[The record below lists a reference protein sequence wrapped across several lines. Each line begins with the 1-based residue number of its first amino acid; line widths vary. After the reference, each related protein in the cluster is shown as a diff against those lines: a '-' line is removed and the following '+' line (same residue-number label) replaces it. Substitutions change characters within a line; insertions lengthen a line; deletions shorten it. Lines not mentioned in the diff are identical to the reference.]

1 MFPHIVKELK
11 TMKVNVNNVSLK
23 ISAGL
28 PSQFVRSPL
37 AQIAF
42 SGRSNVGKSS
52 LINTLLNRKSM
63 ARVSS
68 SPGKTITV
76 NFYDVDKKL
85 FLVDLPGYG
94 YAKRTLEDKKKWSML
109 VDGYFTS
116 NPNIDLLRLV
126 CQLVDSRV
134 GLTKDDCDM
143 VEFLNQTDIPY
154 IIVATKTDKLNKTE
168 REKAVKSLVSHP
180 SLRPGTEIILFSS
193 ESKEGKND
201 VWDAILKYAE

>member
-1 MFPHIVKELK
+1 
-11 TMKVNVNNVSLK
+11 MKVNVNNVSLK
-23 ISAGL
+23 ISAGS

-37 AQIAF
+37 PQIAF

-68 SPGKTITV
+68 SPGKTITI
-76 NFYDVDKKL
+76 NFYDVDSKL
-85 FLVDLPGYG
+85 YLVDLPGYG

-109 VDGYFTS
+109 VDGYFTA
-116 NPNIDLLRLV
+116 NPNLDLLTLV

-143 VEFLNQTDIPY
+143 VSFLNEMDLPY
-154 IIVATKTDKLNKTE
+154 VIIATKTDKLNKTE
-168 REKAVKSLVSHP
+168 REKAVKSLVSNP
-180 SLRPGTEIILFSS
+180 ILRPGTQIILFSS

-201 VWDAILKYAE
+201 VWDAILSSAN

>member
-1 MFPHIVKELK
+1 
-11 TMKVNVNNVSLK
+11 MKVNVNNVSLK

-28 PSQFVRSPL
+28 PSQFVRSPMP
-37 AQIAF
+37 QIAF

-68 SPGKTITV
+68 APGKTITV

-94 YAKRTLEDKKKWSML
+94 YAKRTLEDKKKWSLL
-109 VDGYFTS
+109 VDGYFTN

-126 CQLVDSRV
+126 VQLVDSRH
-134 GLTKDDCDM
+134 GLTDDDRNM
-143 VEFLNQTDIPY
+143 VEFLNETQIPY
-154 IIVATKTDKLNKTE
+154 VIVATKTDKLNKTE
-168 REKAVKSLVSHP
+168 REKAVNMLVNEP
-180 SLRPGTEIILFSS
+180 SLAPGTQIILFSS

-201 VWDAILKYAE
+201 VWETILKYAE

>member
-1 MFPHIVKELK
+1 
-11 TMKVNVNNVSLK
+11 MKINVNNVSLK
-23 ISAGL
+23 ISAGT
-28 PSQFVRSPL
+28 PSQFVRSALP
-37 AQIAF
+37 QIAF

-63 ARVSS
+63 ARVSA
-68 SPGKTITV
+68 SPGKTITI
-76 NFYDVDKKL
+76 NFYDVDSKL

-94 YAKRTLEDKKKWSML
+94 YAKRTFEDKKKWSML
-109 VDGYFTS
+109 VDGYFTN

-126 CQLVDSRV
+126 VQLVDSRI
-134 GLTKDDCDM
+134 GLTKDDVDM
-143 VEFLNQTDIPY
+143 VNFLNEAEIPY

-168 REKAVKSLVSHP
+168 REKSVKSLVTHP
-180 SLRPGTEIILFSS
+180 AILPGTQIILFSS

>member
-1 MFPHIVKELK
+1 
-11 TMKVNVNNVSLK
+11 MKINVNNVSLK
-23 ISAGL
+23 ISAGV

-37 AQIAF
+37 PQIAF

-68 SPGKTITV
+68 APGKTITV
-76 NFYDVDKKL
+76 NFYDVDNKL

-94 YAKRTLEDKKKWSML
+94 YAKRTLEDKKKWSLL
-109 VDGYFTS
+109 VDGYFTN

-126 CQLVDSRV
+126 VQLVDSRI
-134 GLTKDDCDM
+134 GLTNDDRDM
-143 VEFLNQTDIPY
+143 VEFLNEVGLPY
-154 IIVATKTDKLNKTE
+154 VIVATKTDKLNKTE
-168 REKAVKSLVSHP
+168 RQKAVNSLVSDK
-180 SLRPGTEIILFSS
+180 SIAPGTPIFLFSS
-193 ESKEGKND
+193 ESNEGKSD

>member
-1 MFPHIVKELK
+1 
-11 TMKVNVNNVSLK
+11 MKVNVNNVSLK
-23 ISAGL
+23 ISAGV

-37 AQIAF
+37 PQIAF

-68 SPGKTITV
+68 APGKTITV

-94 YAKRTLEDKKKWSML
+94 YAKRTLEDKKKWSFL
-109 VDGYFTS
+109 VDGYFTN
-116 NPNIDLLRLV
+116 NPNIDLLKLV
-126 CQLVDSRV
+126 VQLVDSRI
-134 GLTKDDCDM
+134 GLTQDDRDM
-143 VEFLNQTDIPY
+143 VEFLNEAELPY

-168 REKAVKSLVSHP
+168 RQKAVSTLVSDP
-180 SLRPGTEIILFSS
+180 SLAPGTPIILFSS

>member
-1 MFPHIVKELK
+1 
-11 TMKVNVNNVSLK
+11 MKINTNNVSLK
-23 ISAGL
+23 ISAGDPKQFPRNPL
-28 PSQFVRSPL
+28 P
-37 AQIAF
+37 QIAF

-68 SPGKTITV
+68 APGKTITV

-94 YAKRTLEDKKKWSML
+94 YAKRTKEDQLKWSSL
-109 VDGYFTS
+109 VDGYFT
-116 NPNIDLLRLV
+116 NNQNIDLLKLV
-126 CQLVDSRV
+126 VQLVDSRI
-134 GLTKDDCDM
+134 GLTKDDADM
-143 VEFLNQTDIPY
+143 VSFMNQMGIPY

-168 REKAVKSLVSHP
+168 REKSVTSLITNP
-180 SLRPGTEIILFSS
+180 ILRQGTQIIMFSS

-201 VWDAILKYAE
+201 VWDAIIGYAEN

>member
-1 MFPHIVKELK
+1 
-11 TMKVNVNNVSLK
+11 MKINTNNVSLK
-23 ISAGL
+23 MSAGV
-28 PSQFVRSPL
+28 PSQFVRTPL
-37 AQIAF
+37 PQIAF

-68 SPGKTITV
+68 APGKTITV
-76 NFYDVDKKL
+76 NFYDVDSKL
-85 FLVDLPGYG
+85 YLVDLPGYG
-94 YAKRTLEDKKKWSML
+94 YAKRTFEEKKKWSLL

-126 CQLVDSRV
+126 VQLVDSRI

-143 VEFLNQTDIPY
+143 VNFLNEAEIPY
-154 IIVATKTDKLNKTE
+154 IVVATKTDKLNKTE
-168 REKAVKSLVSHP
+168 REKAVKALVTHP
-180 SLRPGTEIILFSS
+180 SIMPGTQIILFSS

>member
-1 MFPHIVKELK
+1 
-11 TMKVNVNNVSLK
+11 MKVNVNNVSLK
-23 ISAGL
+23 ISAGM

-37 AQIAF
+37 PQIAF

-76 NFYDVDKKL
+76 NFYDVDSKL
-85 FLVDLPGYG
+85 YLVDLPGYG
-94 YAKRTLEDKKKWSML
+94 YAKRTLEDKKKWSLL

-126 CQLVDSRV
+126 VQLVDSRI
-134 GLTKDDCDM
+134 GLTNDDRDM
-143 VEFLNQTDIPY
+143 VSFLNQTEIPY

-168 REKAVKSLVSHP
+168 RQKAVNSLVNDP
-180 SLRPGTEIILFSS
+180 TLAPGTPIFLFSS
-193 ESKEGKND
+193 ESKEGKGD